1 MALKD
6 SLRLRFEKLADDV
19 VPQLL
24 DSWGDLQKRLDD
36 LNCSLANRA
45 VPASCPFRRKRS
57 RRDRIVRLCVQLKR
71 RARARGQSEFAQK
84 PYAFEW
90 LAGFF
95 RKFRENI

>member
-24 DSWGDLQKRLDD
+24 ESWGDLQKRLDD

-45 VPASCPFRRKRS
+45 VPEDRRS
-57 RRDRIVRLCVQLKR
+57 RVSELSLQEKAQEAGQDRPVVRAVKAAGKGSR
-71 RARARGQSEFAQK
+71 QK
-84 PYAFEW
+84 
-90 LAGFF
+90 
-95 RKFRENI
+95 

>member
-6 SLRLRFEKLADDV
+6 TLRLRFEKLADDV

-45 VPASCPFRRKRS
+45 VPEDRRNRVSELSLQEKAQQAGQDRPVVRAVKAAGKGS
-57 RRDRIVRLCVQLKR
+57 RPK
-71 RARARGQSEFAQK
+71 
-84 PYAFEW
+84 
-90 LAGFF
+90 
-95 RKFRENI
+95 

>member
-45 VPASCPFRRKRS
+45 VPEDRRS
-57 RRDRIVRLCVQLKR
+57 RVSELSLQEKAQQAGQDRPVKR
-71 RARARGQSEFAQK
+71 AVKA
-84 PYAFEW
+84 
-90 LAGFF
+90 AGKGS
-95 RKFRENI
+95 RPK

>member
-24 DSWGDLQKRLDD
+24 DSWGDLQKRLDE

-45 VPASCPFRRKRS
+45 VPEDRRS
-57 RRDRIVRLCVQLKR
+57 RVSELSLQEKAQQAGQNRPALRAVRAAG
-71 RARARGQSEFAQK
+71 RAS
-84 PYAFEW
+84 
-90 LAGFF
+90 
-95 RKFRENI
+95 RKK

>member
-1 MALKD
+1 MARENLKTMALKD

-45 VPASCPFRRKRS
+45 VPEDRRS
-57 RRDRIVRLCVQLKR
+57 RVSELPLQEKAQRAGQDRPVP
-71 RARARGQSEFAQK
+71 RAEKATRKTAARK
-84 PYAFEW
+84 
-90 LAGFF
+90 
-95 RKFRENI
+95 

>member
-45 VPASCPFRRKRS
+45 VPEDRRSRVSELSLQEKAQQAGQNRPAGRAVKTPGKRS
-57 RRDRIVRLCVQLKR
+57 GK
-71 RARARGQSEFAQK
+71 S
-84 PYAFEW
+84 
-90 LAGFF
+90 
-95 RKFRENI
+95 

>member
-6 SLRLRFEKLADDV
+6 SFRLRFEKLADGV

-45 VPASCPFRRKRS
+45 VPEDRRSRVSELSLQEKAQQAGQDRPVLRAVKTAGKGPRRK
-57 RRDRIVRLCVQLKR
+57 
-71 RARARGQSEFAQK
+71 
-84 PYAFEW
+84 
-90 LAGFF
+90 
-95 RKFRENI
+95 

>member
-45 VPASCPFRRKRS
+45 VPEDRRS
-57 RRDRIVRLCVQLKR
+57 RVSELSLQEKAQQAGQNRPAI
-71 RARARGQSEFAQK
+71 RAVK
-84 PYAFEW
+84 N
-90 LAGFF
+90 AG
-95 RKFRENI
+95 KTSGKN

>member
-45 VPASCPFRRKRS
+45 VPEDRHSRVSELSLQEKAQQAGQNRPAIRAVKTASKTS
-57 RRDRIVRLCVQLKR
+57 GK
-71 RARARGQSEFAQK
+71 
-84 PYAFEW
+84 
-90 LAGFF
+90 
-95 RKFRENI
+95 N

>member
-24 DSWGDLQKRLDD
+24 DSWGGLQKRLDD

-45 VPASCPFRRKRS
+45 VPEDRRSRVSELSLQEKAQQAGQDRPVVRAVPATGKGSRRK
-57 RRDRIVRLCVQLKR
+57 
-71 RARARGQSEFAQK
+71 
-84 PYAFEW
+84 
-90 LAGFF
+90 
-95 RKFRENI
+95 

>member
-24 DSWGDLQKRLDD
+24 DSWGDFQKRLDD

-45 VPASCPFRRKRS
+45 VPEDRRS
-57 RRDRIVRLCVQLKR
+57 RVSELSLQEKAQQAGQNRPAI
-71 RARARGQSEFAQK
+71 RAVK
-84 PYAFEW
+84 T
-90 LAGFF
+90 AG
-95 RKFRENI
+95 KTSGKN

>member
-45 VPASCPFRRKRS
+45 VPEDRRS
-57 RRDRIVRLCVQLKR
+57 RVSELSLQEKAQQAGQGRPVVRAVKAAGKGSR
-71 RARARGQSEFAQK
+71 QK
-84 PYAFEW
+84 
-90 LAGFF
+90 
-95 RKFRENI
+95 

>member
-45 VPASCPFRRKRS
+45 VPEDRRS
-57 RRDRIVRLCVQLKR
+57 RVSELSLQEKAQQAGQDRPVVRAVK
-71 RARARGQSEFAQK
+71 A
-84 PYAFEW
+84 
-90 LAGFF
+90 AGKGS
-95 RKFRENI
+95 RPK

>member
-45 VPASCPFRRKRS
+45 VPEDRRS
-57 RRDRIVRLCVQLKR
+57 RVSELSLQEKAQQAGQNRPAIRAVRN
-71 RARARGQSEFAQK
+71 
-84 PYAFEW
+84 
-90 LAGFF
+90 AG
-95 RKFRENI
+95 KTSGKN

>member
-45 VPASCPFRRKRS
+45 VPEDRRS
-57 RRDRIVRLCVQLKR
+57 RVSELSLQEK
-71 RARARGQSEFAQK
+71 AQQAGQNRPAIGAVK
-84 PYAFEW
+84 N
-90 LAGFF
+90 AG
-95 RKFRENI
+95 KTSGKN